1 MMIERY
7 PGITTRTVHKN
18 FTSNVL
24 IADELEG
31 EVDAVVN
38 AWGD

>member
-1 MMIERY
+1 MRRDF
-7 PGITTRTVHKN
+7 PGIETHTVHKN

-24 IADELEG
+24 IANELEG
-31 EVDAVVN
+31 KVHATVN